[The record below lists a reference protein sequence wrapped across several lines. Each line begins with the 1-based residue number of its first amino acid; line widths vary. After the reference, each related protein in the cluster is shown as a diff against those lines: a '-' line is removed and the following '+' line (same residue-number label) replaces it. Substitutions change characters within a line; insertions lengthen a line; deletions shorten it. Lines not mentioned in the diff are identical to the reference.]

1 MANFEPD
8 ALPGDLAKLHA
19 LWDGKRNGRT
29 MPARADFDLLELRPW
44 MGRLHLVA
52 LEGAD
57 GRYAVFATASA
68 ERIGREMT
76 GKLLSQYQPAAM
88 AEQALLE
95 HRDVV
100 RQRRPLFREWQELYG
115 DKLLHWW
122 RLALPLANDGE
133 TVDRYFVGLHF
144 RG

>member
-1 MANFEPD
+1 MPGFDPTQ
-8 ALPGDLAKLHA
+8 LPGDLAALYA
-19 LWDGKRNGRT
+19 LWQSKRLGRR

-52 LEGAD
+52 VEGDD

-68 ERIGREMT
+68 ERLGREMT
-76 GKLLSQYQPAAM
+76 GKRLTDYQPAQM
-88 AEQALLE
+88 AEQALQE
-95 HRDVV
+95 HRDVLQAREPV
-100 RQRRPLFREWQELYG
+100 FREWNELYV
-115 DKLLHWW
+115 DKPLHWW
-122 RLALPLANDGE
+122 RLALPLADDGE